1 MDDLNPNASAS
12 QDGRRPIPGFDGRY
26 EMDEQGTVYAMFPF
40 RDWPIGR
47 TIKNRV
53 HPQGYVTTGL
63 SQNGRSVNRTVHR
76 LLMLTFRPI
85 ENSRHFDVNHI
96 DGNKQNNDL
105 SNLEWLTH
113 KANIQHAHKV
123 LDAWAANGPRGENTI
138 TAKLTESDVRQIREL
153 SKAGKSQRDI
163 GRQFG
168 VTGPNISHI
177 VRRKSWAHIK

>member
-1 MDDLNPNASAS
+1 MSTEIS
-12 QDGRRPIPGFDGRY
+12 ERRAIPGFDGRY

-63 SQNGRSVNRTVHR
+63 SQNGRTVNRTVHR

-85 ENSRHFDVNHI
+85 ENSRQFDVNHI
-96 DGNKQNNDL
+96 DGNKQNNNL

-123 LDAWAANGPRGENTI
+123 LDAWAVNQTRGEHMN
-138 TAKLTESDVRQIREL
+138 TAKLIPDQVREIRAL
-153 SKAGKSQRDI
+153 HQMGITRGQLAQ
-163 GRQFG
+163 QYG
-168 VTGPNISHI
+168 VTRENIRAI
-177 VRRKSWAHIK
+177 VLRMTWTHVE